1 MVELVEV
8 VILEEDIKTMVMRLK
23 QELQTL
29 VVEVVQVE
37 MLQVELVDNL
47 AVQELFLLG
56 T

>member
-8 VILEEDIKTMVMRLK
+8 VILEGDIKITVMRLK

-37 MLQVELVDNL
+37 MPQVELVDNL